1 MRRAACQPRCA
12 RFVSPPSTL
21 RTLPAQLCFA
31 HPSSAFFLRQC
42 RALAPEPQTSRS
54 CKFRAATFNFRLSTL
69 YGLEY
74 RLMAT
79 SPIKF
84 GTSGWRGLIA
94 DDFTFANVRL
104 AVTAIAEHA
113 KAKAKE
119 PTILVGYDTR
129 FYSEEFSQL
138 AVDILQHHAVR
149 TLLCETFT
157 PTPAVAFEIMRRK
170 LDGAINFT
178 ASHNP
183 AQYHGLKF
191 SSSDAGPALPEV
203 TKDIEARAAQLAAN
217 GGVPPL
223 PPGASNSGLGEK
235 VNLRENYLKRLEELV
250 QFEILRKAKPSLVVD
265 VLHGCGAGYLDRI
278 LSDHGV
284 TVHAMRTERDC
295 LFDGTGPDVSEEN
308 LAPLRKAVVDSK
320 ATAGL
325 ATDGDADRFGIVDRD
340 GTWIQPNLILALVY
354 DYLVETRKWNM
365 PAARSVATTQMI
377 DAAAKSHGQTVYQT
391 PVGFKYIGQ
400 LIREDKIA
408 LGGEESAGL
417 TIRGHI
423 PEKDGILACLLM
435 AEMIAARGASIGE
448 QVRAMYKK
456 LGREFWPVRENL
468 HLSDEQKANAVKRV
482 AVDAST
488 LAGRKVISID
498 RTDGAKF
505 VLDDGSWMLLRLS
518 GTEPLLRLYVEAE
531 SAGASAQLT
540 RDASAWVLK
549 N

>member
-1 MRRAACQPRCA
+1 
-12 RFVSPPSTL
+12 
-21 RTLPAQLCFA
+21 
-31 HPSSAFFLRQC
+31 
-42 RALAPEPQTSRS
+42 
-54 CKFRAATFNFRLSTL
+54 
-69 YGLEY
+69 
-74 RLMAT
+74 MAT

-104 AVTAIAEHA
+104 AVTAIAEHVKT
-113 KAKAKE
+113 KAKQPA
-119 PTILVGYDTR
+119 ILVGYDTR
-129 FYSEEFSQL
+129 FYSEEFSHL
-138 AVDILQHHAVR
+138 AVDILQHHGIR

-157 PTPAVAFEIMRRK
+157 PTPAVAYEIMRRK

-191 SSSDAGPALPEV
+191 SSADAGPALPEV
-203 TKDIEARAAQLAAN
+203 TKDIEARVAKMIAKD
-217 GGVPPL
+217 GPFPMS
-223 PPGASNSGLGEK
+223 PGAGAHGKNTSGEK
-235 VNLRENYLKRLEELV
+235 VNLRESYLKRLEELV
-250 QFEILRKAKPSLVVD
+250 HFDTLRKTKSKFVVD
-265 VLHGCGAGYLDRI
+265 ALHGCGAGYLDRA
-278 LSDHGV
+278 LADHRV
-284 TVHAMRTERDC
+284 SVQAMRTDRDC

-308 LAPLRKAVVDSK
+308 LAPLRKGVIDSN
-320 ATAGL
+320 AAAGL

-354 DYLVETRKWNM
+354 DYLVETRKWKM
-365 PAARSVATTQMI
+365 PPARSVATTQMI
-377 DAAAKSHGQTVYQT
+377 DAVAKSHGQTTYQT

-417 TIRGHI
+417 TIRGHV
-423 PEKDGILACLLM
+423 PEKDGILACLLV

-448 QVRAMYKK
+448 QIRAMFKK

-468 HLSDEQKANAVKRV
+468 HLSDEQKANAVNRV

-488 LAGRKVISID
+488 LLGRKVVSMD

-505 VLDDGSWMLLRLS
+505 VFDDGSWMLLRLS
-518 GTEPLLRLYVEAE
+518 GTEPLLRLYVEAD
-531 SAGASAQLT
+531 SAAASAKLT
-540 RDASAWVLK
+540 GEATQWVLQ

>member
-1 MRRAACQPRCA
+1 
-12 RFVSPPSTL
+12 
-21 RTLPAQLCFA
+21 
-31 HPSSAFFLRQC
+31 
-42 RALAPEPQTSRS
+42 
-54 CKFRAATFNFRLSTL
+54 
-69 YGLEY
+69 
-74 RLMAT
+74 MAT

-104 AVTAIAEHA
+104 AVTAIAEHVKT
-113 KAKAKE
+113 KAKQ

-138 AVDILQHHAVR
+138 AVDILQHHGIR
-149 TLLCETFT
+149 TLLCGTFT
-157 PTPAVAFEIMRRK
+157 PTPAVAYEIMRRK

-191 SSSDAGPALPEV
+191 SSADAGPALPEV
-203 TKDIEARAAQLAAN
+203 TKDIEARVTKMIAKDGPFPMAPAA
-217 GGVPPL
+217 GSHGKDF
-223 PPGASNSGLGEK
+223 SGEK

-250 QFEILRKAKPSLVVD
+250 HFDTLRKAKSTFVVD
-265 VLHGCGAGYLDRI
+265 ALHGCGAGYLDRA
-278 LSDHGV
+278 LADHGV
-284 TVHAMRTERDC
+284 TVQAMRTERDC

-308 LAPLRKAVVDSK
+308 LAPLRKAVIDSN

-354 DYLVETRKWNM
+354 DYLVETRNWRM

-377 DAAAKSHGQTVYQT
+377 DAVAKSHGQTTYQT

-417 TIRGHI
+417 TIRGHV
-423 PEKDGILACLLM
+423 PEKDGILACLLV
-435 AEMIAARGASIGE
+435 AEMIAARGAPIGD
-448 QVRAMYKK
+448 QIRAMFKK
-456 LGREFWPVRENL
+456 LRREFWPVRENL

-488 LAGRKVISID
+488 LLGRKVVSID

-505 VLDDGSWMLLRLS
+505 VFDDGSWMLLRLS

-531 SAGASAQLT
+531 SAGASAKLT
-540 RDASAWVLK
+540 GEATKWVLQ

>member
-1 MRRAACQPRCA
+1 MSTRAG
-12 RFVSPPSTL
+12 L
-21 RTLPAQLCFA
+21 
-31 HPSSAFFLRQC
+31 SA
-42 RALAPEPQTSRS
+42 P
-54 CKFRAATFNFRLSTL
+54 
-69 YGLEY
+69 
-74 RLMAT
+74 

-84 GTSGWRGLIA
+84 GTSGWRGVIA
-94 DDFTFANVRL
+94 EDFTFASVRL
-104 AVTAIAEHA
+104 ALTAIAEHV
-113 KAKAKE
+113 KARSGE
-119 PTILVGYDTR
+119 PAILVAYDTR

-138 AVDILQHHAVR
+138 AVDLLEHHGIRA
-149 TLLCETFT
+149 LLCETFT
-157 PTPAVAFEIMRRK
+157 PTPAVAYEIMRRK

-191 SSSDAGPALPEV
+191 SSADAGPALPEI
-203 TKDIEARAAQLAAN
+203 TKDIEARASRIAAQ

-223 PPGASNSGLGEK
+223 ADSATKANPSEK
-235 VNLRENYLKRLEELV
+235 VNLRQRYLQRLEELV
-250 QFEILRKAKPSLVVD
+250 CFEALKKANVKFAID
-265 VLHGCGAGYLDRI
+265 ALHGCGSGYLDRT

-284 TVHAMRTERDC
+284 GVAPIRTDRDC

-308 LAPLRKAVVDSK
+308 LAPLRSVVVDSK

-325 ATDGDADRFGIVDRD
+325 ATDGDADRFGVVDRD

-354 DYLVETRKWNM
+354 DYLVETRGWKM

-377 DAAAKSHGQTVYQT
+377 DAVAKSHGQGVHQT

-408 LGGEESAGL
+408 VGGEESAGL

-423 PEKDGILACLLM
+423 PEKDGILACLLV
-435 AEMIAARGASIGE
+435 AEMIAARGASIDE
-448 QVRAMYKK
+448 QIRGLYKK

-468 HLSDEQKANAVKRV
+468 HLSDEQKANAVGKV
-482 AVDAST
+482 GVDSST
-488 LAGRKVISID
+488 LLGRKVVSVD

-505 VLDDGSWMLLRLS
+505 VFEDGSWMLLRLS

-531 SAGASAQLT
+531 SAAASAKLT
-540 RDASAWVLK
+540 SEATKWVLQS
-549 N
+549 

>member
-1 MRRAACQPRCA
+1 MGTGA
-12 RFVSPPSTL
+12 
-21 RTLPAQLCFA
+21 
-31 HPSSAFFLRQC
+31 
-42 RALAPEPQTSRS
+42 
-54 CKFRAATFNFRLSTL
+54 
-69 YGLEY
+69 GLGT
-74 RLMAT
+74 T

-113 KAKAKE
+113 KAE
-119 PTILVGYDTR
+119 TEQPTILVAYDTR

-138 AVDILQHHAVR
+138 AVDILEQHGIRA
-149 TLLCETFT
+149 LWCETFT
-157 PTPAVAFEIMRRK
+157 PTPAVAYEILRRK

-183 AQYHGLKF
+183 AAYHGLKF
-191 SSSDAGPALPEV
+191 SSADAGPALPEV
-203 TKDIEARAAQLAAN
+203 TKDIESRAARMAAH
-217 GGVPPL
+217 GGVAAL
-223 PPGASNSGLGEK
+223 PHGLANATPSER
-235 VNLRENYLKRLEELV
+235 VNLRENYLKRLRELV
-250 QFEILRKAKPSLVVD
+250 RFDVLAKSKVRFVVD
-265 VLHGCGAGYLDRI
+265 TLHGCGAGYLDRI
-278 LSDHGV
+278 LNEHGV
-284 TVHAMRTERDC
+284 AIQALRTERDC

-308 LAPLRKAVVDSK
+308 LAPLQRVVLDSK

-340 GTWIQPNLILALVY
+340 GAWIQPNLILALVY
-354 DYLVETRKWNM
+354 DYLVETRAWNM
-365 PAARSVATTQMI
+365 PAARSVATTQML
-377 DAAAKSHGQTVYQT
+377 DAAANTHGQTVYQT

-400 LIREDKIA
+400 LIRDDKIA

-423 PEKDGILACLLM
+423 PEKDGILACLLV
-435 AEMIAARGASIGE
+435 AEMVAARGASLGE
-448 QVRAMYKK
+448 QVKAMYRK

-468 HLSDEQKANAVKRV
+468 RLSDEQKANAVRMV

-488 LAGRKVISID
+488 LLGRKVVSVD

-505 VLDDGSWMLLRLS
+505 VFADGSWMLLRPS

-531 SAGASAQLT
+531 SAAASGKLVKEATQ
-540 RDASAWVLK
+540 WVLQ